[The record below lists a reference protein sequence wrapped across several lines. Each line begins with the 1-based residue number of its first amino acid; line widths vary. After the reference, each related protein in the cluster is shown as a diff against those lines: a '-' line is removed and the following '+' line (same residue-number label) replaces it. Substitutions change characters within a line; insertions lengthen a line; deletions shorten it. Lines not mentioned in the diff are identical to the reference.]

1 MVDIIEEKVELR
13 LIDTRELV
21 KEAKILKEA
30 KRIADQ
36 AKKVKR
42 QLTFSRPSELI
53 QAGERE
59 VLPKKQQRAQTRV
72 GAVTSGRTQNA
83 FTALQKKIKELEKKQ
98 KKAAKKINEFQDK
111 IVDKLEGA
119 KSFLTAG
126 SLPAGALGAFG
137 GIAARFGPL
146 GIAVAAIVSFVV
158 PQYFEQFDRGGI
170 FSTKL
175 KITEKEKN
183 IVDIDYVIDVRSGT
197 KFLTSDLRIVQ
208 KAPESSNTLNLQY
221 EHVRYV
227 SQELGR

>member
-1 MVDIIEEKVELR
+1 MVDIIEEEVELR

-21 KEAKILKEA
+21 KEAKKLKEA

-36 AKKVKR
+36 AKKVKQ
-42 QLTFSRPSELI
+42 QLTFSRPSQLI

-59 VLPKKQQRAQTRV
+59 FLRKSEARAQTRT
-72 GAVTSGRTQNA
+72 GAVTSARFGNE
-83 FTALQKKIKELEKKQ
+83 FTKLQKKIKELEKKQ
-98 KKAAKKINEFQDK
+98 KNVTKKISEFQDK

-146 GIAVAAIVSFVV
+146 GIAIAAIVSFII

-208 KAPESSNTLNLQY
+208 KAPDTSNTLNLQY

>member
-1 MVDIIEEKVELR
+1 MVDIIEEEVELR

-21 KEAKILKEA
+21 KEAKKLKEA
-30 KRIADQ
+30 KRLADQ
-36 AKKVKR
+36 AKKVKQ
-42 QLTFSRPSELI
+42 QLSFSRPSELI

-59 VLPKKQQRAQTRV
+59 VLPKKQQRAQTRA

-83 FTALQKKIKELEKKQ
+83 FNALQKKVKELDKKQ
-98 KKAAKKINEFQDK
+98 KKTAKKILEFQDK

-119 KSFLTAG
+119 KSFLNAG
-126 SLPAGALGAFG
+126 SLPAGALAGFG

-146 GIAVAAIVSFVV
+146 GIAVAAIVSFIV
-158 PQYFEQFDRGGI
+158 PQYFEQLDRGGI

-175 KITEKEKN
+175 KVTEREKN

-227 SQELGR
+227 SQELGK